1 MIDAAIKA
9 LSQMLT
15 PAFRTVLL
23 KSVGLAIALLF
34 ALFVVLYRLLAWLR
48 DVGIQ
53 WTEGYIGPISHEP
66 LAILAWLLAIAL
78 GFGLL
83 TGAIFLMPTVTSLVA
98 SFFCDEIAEQVER
111 QQYPADPV
119 GVALPLPRAFIEGAK
134 AALLTLVVYLCAM
147 PFLFFAGFGA
157 VIFFL
162 ATAYILGR
170 TYFELAAMR
179 LHPVAEAKALRRRYS
194 TTLFIAGMFIAAF
207 VSIPIVN
214 LATPLFG
221 IAFMVH
227 MHKRLTTERPR
238 PELLGP
244 IR

>member
-1 MIDAAIKA
+1 MLAAAVKS
-9 LSQMLT
+9 LSELFSPT
-15 PAFRTVLL
+15 FRGVLF
-23 KSVGLAIALLF
+23 KSVGLALLLLVAVF
-34 ALFVVLYRLLAWLR
+34 SGLYRLLAWLR
-48 DVGIQ
+48 DVGAGRV
-53 WTEGYIGPISHEP
+53 EDVVGPIAHEP
-66 LAILAWLLAIAL
+66 LAILTWLLAIAL
-78 GFGLL
+78 GFGLF

-119 GVALPLPRAFIEGAK
+119 GVALPLPRAILEGAK
-134 AALLTLVVYLCAM
+134 AALLSLVVYLCAM
-147 PFLFFAGFGA
+147 PFLFLAGFGA

-179 LHPVAEAKALRRRYS
+179 LHPVAEAKALRRRNS
-194 TTLFIAGMFIAAF
+194 MTLFIAGMFIAVF

-221 IAFMVH
+221 MAFMVH